1 DPGTEPGTDPGT
13 EPGTDPD
20 DNGPS
25 MELEHDVREHGQEQV
40 AHGYGFQP
48 GETVTGTMFSSP
60 YALGSQ
66 VADDNGEVT
75 FTWNV
80 QSDAELGDHTVEL
93 AGATSGTVDD
103 EFKVVAMAGTDSDG
117 GDELPATGV
126 DMGGMLPI
134 ASLLLLAGIGIVV
147 ATRRSTVRG

>member
-1 DPGTEPGTDPGT
+1 MCASTARSRLLTP
-13 EPGTDPD
+13 
-20 DNGPS
+20 
-25 MELEHDVREHGQEQV
+25 R
-40 AHGYGFQP
+40 FQP
-48 GETVTGTMFSSP
+48 GGVKGTMFSSP

-103 EFKVVAMAGTDSDG
+103 EFKVVAKAGTGSDG
-117 GDELPATGV
+117 DDELPATGV

-134 ASLLLLAGIGIVV
+134 ALLLLAGVGIVV